1 MNMISSSSHH
11 LKDNKNMNHTEA
23 SMFIMQE
30 KDLFSMGSNYVKDQ
44 DETTYGV
51 RTPNDLLIT
60 SNMELQHMQYTI
72 SPKDANSLPISG

>member
-1 MNMISSSSHH
+1 MY
-11 LKDNKNMNHTEA
+11 HTEA
-23 SMFIMQE
+23 SMVIMQE

-60 SNMELQHMQYTI
+60 SNMEFQQMQ
-72 SPKDANSLPISG
+72 